1 MPWTGFFPESLKKTI
16 ITSSLPIPSNMD
28 WEVAHW
34 TTKTG
39 PSGPAMAEALNIKNH
54 LPSELRED
62 LFLLGGEFFKKYFVM
77 IDEAFPH
84 GDVDHPN
91 HSNVFRRIHLL
102 QDKEGKTRIIAIID
116 W

>member
-1 MPWTGFFPESLKKTI
+1 
-16 ITSSLPIPSNMD
+16 
-28 WEVAHW
+28 
-34 TTKTG
+34 
-39 PSGPAMAEALNIKNH
+39 
-54 LPSELRED
+54 
-62 LFLLGGEFFKKYFVM
+62 M

-91 HSNVFRRIHLL
+91 NSNVFRRIHLL